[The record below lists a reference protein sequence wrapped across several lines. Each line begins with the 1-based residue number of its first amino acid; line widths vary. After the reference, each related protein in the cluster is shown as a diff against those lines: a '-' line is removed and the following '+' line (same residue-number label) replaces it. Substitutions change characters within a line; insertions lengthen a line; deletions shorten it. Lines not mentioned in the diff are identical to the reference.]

1 MLEQTVSGLI
11 KALRANKNDEARVVQ
26 QALDETRKEI
36 QSSDIDLKAE
46 AILKL
51 VYVSATSRASAA
63 AAA

>member
-1 MLEQTVSGLI
+1 MVLEQTVSGLI

-51 VYVSATSRASAA
+51 VYVSLTSLPPL
-63 AAA
+63 